1 MHADVD
7 HGIRNVLSPED
18 LELNVIL
25 VHIEFFMATQVQFCV
40 QVYSWMPSRRDC
52 TYVSVMEQSG
62 TGVTWKLMYS
72 IQSCDSI

>member
-25 VHIEFFMATQVQFCV
+25 VHIEFFMATQVHF
-40 QVYSWMPSRRDC
+40 
-52 TYVSVMEQSG
+52 YV
-62 TGVTWKLMYS
+62 
-72 IQSCDSI
+72 